1 MLSLDINTIVE
12 QSECVYKTR
21 TQKYKDSLT
30 HNHPDTQAQEL
41 YLVRITG
48 RGCPFSWK
56 TEIYSDHQKAI
67 DTVAYLEE
75 QRTEHQY
82 TEEDYQPYIKR
93 VKSMSE
99 AKIVSEMYYYD
110 MRDTK
115 PNSVKVCVN
124 ALDEEG
130 DVVEWNNVFLRTSES
145 FYKALAQTGATIHT
159 QEEDGMDFENTNE
172 VSAMLALLGIVP
184 PTDCWSVYVNVK

>member
-1 MLSLDINTIVE
+1 MLSLDINTIIE
-12 QSECVYKTR
+12 ESQSVYNKR
-21 TQKYKDSLT
+21 TQKYKNTLT
-30 HNHPDTQAQEL
+30 HNHPDTQQQEL

-48 RGCPFSWK
+48 RDCPFSWK
-56 TEIYSDHQKAI
+56 TEIYSDSQKAI

-75 QRTEHQY
+75 QRTQHQY
-82 TEEDYQPYIKR
+82 TAEDYQPYIKT

-124 ALDEEG
+124 AIDEQG
-130 DVVEWNNVFLRTSES
+130 DVVEWDNVFLRTSES
-145 FYKALAQTGATIHT
+145 FYKALAHTGATIHT
-159 QEEDGMDFENTNE
+159 TEEDGMDFENTNE
-172 VSAMLALLGIVP
+172 VSQMLHLKQYNARH
-184 PTDCWSVYVNVK
+184 

>member
-1 MLSLDINTIVE
+1 MLSLETIIKE
-12 QSECVYKTR
+12 SECIYKTR
-21 TQKYKDSLT
+21 TQKYKDTLT
-30 HNHPDTQAQEL
+30 HNHPDTQPQEL

-56 TEIYSDHQKAI
+56 TEIYSDNQKAI

-82 TEEDYQPYIKR
+82 TEEDYIPYIKR

-99 AKIVSEMYYYD
+99 AKILTEMYYYD

-115 PNSVKVCVN
+115 PTSVKICVN
-124 ALDEEG
+124 AIDEQG
-130 DVVEWNNVFLRTSES
+130 DVVETKPILRTSES

-172 VSAMLALLGIVP
+172 VSAMLALLGIKP
-184 PTDCWSVYVNVK
+184 PTDTWSVYVNVK

>member
-12 QSECVYKTR
+12 EAQSVYNKR
-21 TQKYKDSLT
+21 TQKYKDSLSY
-30 HNHPDTQAQEL
+30 NHPDTQPQEL

-48 RGCPFSWK
+48 RDCPFSWK
-56 TEIYSDHQKAI
+56 TEIYSDHTKAV

-75 QRTEHQY
+75 QRTLHQY
-82 TEEDYQPYIKR
+82 TEEDYQPYIKK

-115 PNSVKVCVN
+115 PNSVRVCVN
-124 ALDEEG
+124 AIDEQG
-130 DVVEWNNVFLRTSES
+130 DVYEWDNVFPRTSES

-159 QEEDGMDFENTNE
+159 QEEDGMEFENTNE
-172 VSAMLALLGIVP
+172 TQAMLSLLGIVP
-184 PTDCWSVYVNVK
+184 PTDCWSVYVNVS